1 MASPSAGTDATE
13 SSSAKVQQPKR
24 PRRPRGSIDVEDI
37 INGAFELAEEVTLNG
52 LSMPML
58 AKHLGVAITS
68 IYWHFRKKAE
78 LLDAMTDRATKQ
90 YHFSMPFV
98 EDATWQEG
106 LRKHFLEVRQVFR
119 DKPVLCD
126 LILMRTGELSV
137 DTMQDSLKN
146 LEAAINTMVE
156 AGFSPAD
163 ALDLYMTLSLHIRGA
178 AVLERLDT
186 AAPTRDIPRIPSAEH
201 TPLLHELAIQGHL
214 ALSITD
220 TTFMFT
226 VDAIIKEAERLLL
239 AKGSA
244 PEPREAASE

>member
-1 MASPSAGTDATE
+1 MASSRAGTDAAE
-13 SSSAKVQQPKR
+13 SSSANPRQPKR
-24 PRRPRGSIDVEDI
+24 QRRPRGSIDVEDI
-37 INGAFELAEEVTLNG
+37 INGAFELAKAVTLNG

-58 AKHLGVAITS
+58 AKHLGVPITS
-68 IYWHFRKKAE
+68 IYWHFRKKEE

-90 YHFSMPFV
+90 YHFTMPFV
-98 EDATWQEG
+98 GVDTWQEG
-106 LRKHFLEVRQVFR
+106 LRKHFLEMRQVFR
-119 DKPVLCD
+119 DEPVLCD
-126 LILMRTGELSV
+126 LILMRTGELSA

-146 LEAAINTMVE
+146 LEAAVDTMVE

-186 AAPTRDIPRIPSAEH
+186 AAPTRDISRIPSAEH
-201 TPLLHELAIQGHL
+201 TPLLHDLAIQGHL
-214 ALSITD
+214 PASITD

-244 PEPREAASE
+244 PEPQEATSE